1 MNDELKS
8 ADMKLAIGN
17 GKDLN
22 GKNIAN
28 IGSDRC
34 NSMHA
39 NDGSDALE
47 ESVVALLREKK
58 YTLTAAESCTGGL
71 FMSSIINVSGASDV
85 IKQGYVTYSEEAK
98 MSLLGVKKETL
109 DAFGVVSE
117 EVAREMA
124 IGAARHAHANVSIGI
139 TGFAGPSGG
148 TIETPVGTV
157 CIGLFI
163 NDTVFSKRY
172 VFAGNRKSV
181 REQSVVSAIEFIRCH
196 INKL

>member
-8 ADMKLAIGN
+8 VDTNPVIGSC
-17 GKDLN
+17 KDLN
-22 GKNIAN
+22 AQNLVN
-28 IGSDRC
+28 MSSDLC
-34 NSMHA
+34 DSICA
-39 NDGSDALE
+39 DDESGALE
-47 ESVVALLREKK
+47 ESVVALLKEKK

-98 MSLLGVKKETL
+98 MSLLGVNKEAL
-109 DAFGVVSE
+109 DEFGVVSE

-124 IGAARHAHANVSIGI
+124 IGAAKLAHANVSIGI

-163 NDTVFSKRY
+163 NETVYSKRY
-172 VFAGNRKSV
+172 VFTGNRKKV
-181 REQSVVSAIEFIRCH
+181 REQSVISALEFIRCK
-196 INKL
+196 INIL

>member
-8 ADMKLAIGN
+8 VDTNPVVGSC
-17 GKDLN
+17 KDLN
-22 GKNIAN
+22 AQNYVN
-28 IGSDRC
+28 MSSELCD
-34 NSMHA
+34 SVYA
-39 NDGSDALE
+39 NDGSGALE
-47 ESVVALLREKK
+47 ESVVALLKEKK

-71 FMSSIINVSGASDV
+71 FMSSIINVSGASDI

-98 MSLLGVKKETL
+98 MSLLGVKRETL

-124 IGAARHAHANVSIGI
+124 IGAAKLAHANVSVGI

-163 NDTVFSKRY
+163 NETVYSKRY
-172 VFAGNRKSV
+172 VFTGNRKNV
-181 REQSVVSAIEFIRCH
+181 REQSVVSALDFIRYK
-196 INKL
+196 IKSL